1 MAFRSANHQL
11 SFLEGPEVDAAV
23 AEMAGSGVEARD
35 AVFTRREVVDFILDL
50 AGYTADK
57 SLHRARVLEPSMG
70 HGDFLVP
77 VIDRLLESYRREVG
91 DAGDIVADLGN
102 CIVAVELHRA
112 SYEETRTAATAILRA
127 KGLTAAQS
135 RALCE
140 RWLRQGDFL
149 LVPLEQEFTHVIG
162 NPPYVRQELI
172 PDVLIA
178 EYRRRNI

>member
-1 MAFRSANHQL
+1 MAFHNANHQL

-23 AEMAGSGVEARD
+23 AAMADSGVEARG
-35 AVFTRREVVDFILDL
+35 AVFTRREVVEFILDL

-57 SLHRARVLEPSMG
+57 PLHRARVLEPSMG

-91 DAGDIVADLGN
+91 DTGDIVADLDN

-112 SYEETRTAATAILRA
+112 SYEETRTAATALLRA

-135 RALCE
+135 R
-140 RWLRQGDFL
+140 
-149 LVPLEQEFTHVIG
+149 
-162 NPPYVRQELI
+162 
-172 PDVLIA
+172 
-178 EYRRRNI
+178 